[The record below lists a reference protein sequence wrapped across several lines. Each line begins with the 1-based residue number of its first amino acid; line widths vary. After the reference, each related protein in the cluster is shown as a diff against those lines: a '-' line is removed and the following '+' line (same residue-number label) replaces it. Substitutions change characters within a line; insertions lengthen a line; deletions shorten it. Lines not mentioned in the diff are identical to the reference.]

1 MSDTSQFGASDIA
14 FVAAVNNDE
23 ILANNLLRSPAIAE
37 DGLPLK
43 CYRGYNSASAAY
55 NAGLEETESPIVVFV
70 HQDVFLPA
78 GWTAA
83 LRRAIDHLERHDPD
97 WAVTGTYGRQGSGR
111 YVGHVWSSGIGWR
124 LGKRFADPI
133 EAVCLDELVIV
144 MRRAAGIRFDKGLP
158 GFHLYGTDIV
168 QIARAAG
175 LRSYVADIPVIHNS
189 RPVRQ
194 LGPDYLRAYRYMRR
208 KWRKALPVLTP
219 VVAVTY
225 NPWPLLRIRLRLA
238 LTWKRR
244 ARRAVDWRTDPRSL
258 VRKLDLE
265 KTSPM

>member
-1 MSDTSQFGASDIA
+1 VSDTSRFGAGDIA

-37 DGLPLK
+37 GGLLLQ
-43 CYRGYNSASAAY
+43 CYRGYSSASTAY

-78 GWTAA
+78 GWIAA
-83 LRRAIDHLERHDPD
+83 LRQAINHLDQHDPD
-97 WAVTGTYGRQGSGR
+97 WAVIGAYGRQASGR
-111 YVGHVWSSGIGWR
+111 FVGHVWSSGIGWR
-124 LGKRFADPI
+124 LGKRFDHPI
-133 EAVCLDELVIV
+133 DAVCLDELVIV
-144 MRRAAGIRFDKGLP
+144 MRRAAGIRFDERLP

-168 QIARAAG
+168 QTARAAG
-175 LRSYVADIPVIHNS
+175 LRGYVADIPVIHNR

-194 LGPDYLRAYRYMRR
+194 LGADYLRAYRYMRR
-208 KWRKALPVLTP
+208 KWRETLPVLTP
-219 VVAVTY
+219 VVAVSH

-244 ARRAVDWRTDPRSL
+244 ARRAVDWRTDPRRL
-258 VRKLDLE
+258 VQKLDLE
-265 KTSPM
+265 KTALS

>member
-1 MSDTSQFGASDIA
+1 MTDTSRSDENGIT

-23 ILANNLLRSPAIAE
+23 ILSNNLLQSPAIAE
-37 DGLPLK
+37 DGIPLK
-43 CYRGYNSASAAY
+43 CYRGYSSASTAY

-78 GWTAA
+78 GWISA
-83 LRRAIDHLERHDPD
+83 LRQAIDHLDQHNPD
-97 WAVTGTYGRQGSGR
+97 WAVIGAYGRQASGR

-124 LGKRFADPI
+124 LGKRFDHPI

-144 MRRAAGIRFDKGLP
+144 MRRAAGIRFDENLP

-168 QIARAAG
+168 QTARAAG
-175 LRSYVADIPVIHNS
+175 LHGYVADIPVIHNS

-194 LGPDYLRAYRYMRR
+194 LGADYLRAYRYMRR
-208 KWRKALPVLTP
+208 KWRRALPVLTP
-219 VVAVTY
+219 VVAVSY

-244 ARRAVDWRTDPRSL
+244 ARRAVDWKTDPRHL
-258 VRKLDLE
+258 VQKLDLA
-265 KTSPM
+265 KTGPS